1 MSSISLAIRKT
12 QIKIIIRYCIPIRM
26 AKRDRETEREEKGK
40 KKKGKKKKPNST
52 KNWGVSGAIGTFIHC

>member
-1 MSSISLAIRKT
+1 
-12 QIKIIIRYCIPIRM
+12 M